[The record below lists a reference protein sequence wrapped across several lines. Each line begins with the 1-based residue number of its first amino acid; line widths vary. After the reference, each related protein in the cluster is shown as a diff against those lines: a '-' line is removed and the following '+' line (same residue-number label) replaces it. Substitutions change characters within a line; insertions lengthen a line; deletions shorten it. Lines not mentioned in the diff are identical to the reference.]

1 MKNFIESLKI
11 LYWQL
16 SSKKEQTVARLL
28 FNYSLTV
35 STAES
40 CTGGLISSRLT
51 NISGSSNFIKE
62 NFITYSIDA
71 KVNNL
76 GVDRNLIDKYGVVS
90 SKCAIAMAEGL
101 FERTNQ
107 DICLAITGV
116 AGPSNSSG
124 KPPGTAF
131 ISIKN
136 NYCTKVKEIKLNSH
150 LGRRTLKFLFSEEA
164 LDFLIEFINEN
175 YAAITS
181 ANKS

>member
-1 MKNFIESLKI
+1 MKNFFENLKI

-16 SSKKEQTVARLL
+16 SSKKEQTAARLL

-51 NISGSSNFIKE
+51 NVSGSSNFVKE
-62 NFITYSIDA
+62 NFVTYSIDA

-76 GVDRNLIDKYGVVS
+76 GVDRGLIEKYGVVS
-90 SKCAIAMAEGL
+90 SKCAQAMAEGL

-107 DICLAITGV
+107 DICIAITGV
-116 AGPSNSSG
+116 AGPTTSSG

-131 ISIKN
+131 IAIKN
-136 NYCTKVKEIKLNSH
+136 KYCIKIREIKLNSH

-164 LDFLIEFINEN
+164 LDFLIDFIKSN